1 MCDCVCVVGAI
12 TRAVLVIARTA
23 LGAVGGGGDSAL
35 SDSRFNNITD
45 LYSAAAA
52 CPRFHTL

>member
-1 MCDCVCVVGAI
+1 MCGWGG
-12 TRAVLVIARTA
+12 IARTA

>member
-1 MCDCVCVVGAI
+1 MCDCVCVVGGG
-12 TRAVLVIARTA
+12 IARTA